1 LEEVQS
7 LTAVTETRYQIAS
20 IPAEL
25 LGVYA
30 LASLLVASLGL
41 YAVMAY
47 AVTERSREFALRM
60 AVGATRAQIVR
71 LVVGGGL
78 ETVVAGLLIG
88 GIGSFFAVRLL
99 RSVLF
104 GVGMFDPASFAGA
117 AAVLVLTVLVAGIVP
132 ARRAATIQPMQV
144 LKTE

>member
-1 LEEVQS
+1 
-7 LTAVTETRYQIAS
+7 
-20 IPAEL
+20 
-25 LGVYA
+25 

-47 AVTERSREFALRM
+47 SVTERNREFALRM

-71 LVVGGGL
+71 LVVNSGL
-78 ETVVAGLLIG
+78 QTAAVGLVIG
-88 GIGSFFAVRLL
+88 AVGSFFAVKLL

-104 GVGMFDPASFAGA
+104 GVGASDPLSFAGA
-117 AAVLVLTVLVAGIVP
+117 ALVLVLTVVVAGLAP
-132 ARRAATIQPMQV
+132 ARRAATVQPMQV

>member
-1 LEEVQS
+1 
-7 LTAVTETRYQIAS
+7 
-20 IPAEL
+20 
-25 LGVYA
+25 

-47 AVTERSREFALRM
+47 SVTERNREFALRM

-78 ETVVAGLLIG
+78 QTATVGLAIG
-88 GIGSFFAVRLL
+88 AVGSFFAVKLL
-99 RSVLF
+99 RSALF
-104 GVGMFDPASFAGA
+104 GVSAADPLSFAGA
-117 AAVLVLTVLVAGIVP
+117 ALVLVATVLAAGLLP
-132 ARRAATIQPMQV
+132 ARRAANVQPMQV